1 MLLTAPSP
9 WTNHIMTSSLPLGL
23 TIIVPVYNEERTI
36 CQVLCELI
44 NLEYSFPVEIIV
56 LSDGSTDS
64 TRDIVLQ
71 PKHIFNVRFVDNAVN
86 QGKGN
91 VVRQGIKMA
100 KYSHTLIFDADLE
113 YFATDIP
120 NMFSFIHNGT
130 AQVVFG
136 SRVRGVNTAQPSLAF
151 SIGRSFLTHYMNVLF
166 GSTVTDLHTCLKLI
180 PTQVLRSATLTENGF
195 GLDTEI
201 TCELLRRKLHP
212 FEVPITYVGRTA
224 TEGKKIGAKDG
235 LICLK
240 IVTAKRLSKKFKE
253 ERKILPQFV

>member
-1 MLLTAPSP
+1 
-9 WTNHIMTSSLPLGL
+9 MTSSLPLGL
-23 TIIVPVYNEERTI
+23 TIIVPAYNEERTI

-44 NLEYSFPVEIIV
+44 NLEHKFPIEIIV

-64 TRDIVLQ
+64 TRQIILH
-71 PKHIFNVRFVDNAVN
+71 PKHIFNVRFVDNLKN

-91 VVRQGIKMA
+91 VVRQGIAMA
-100 KYSHTLIFDADLE
+100 TYSHTLIFDADLE
-113 YFATDIP
+113 YFAVDIP
-120 NMFSFIHNGT
+120 NMFSFIESGI
-130 AQVVFG
+130 AEVVFG

-151 SIGRSFLTHYMNVLF
+151 SVGRTFLTHYMNVLF
-166 GSTVTDLHTCLKLI
+166 GSTITDLHTCLKLI
-180 PTQVLRSATLTENGF
+180 PTEILRSSSLTENGF

-240 IVTAKRLSKKFKE
+240 IVTAKRFSRKPKTS
-253 ERKILPQFV
+253 KILVPQIA

>member
-1 MLLTAPSP
+1 
-9 WTNHIMTSSLPLGL
+9 MTSSLPLGL
-23 TIIVPVYNEERTI
+23 TIIVPAYNEERTI

-44 NLEYSFPVEIIV
+44 NLEHKFPIEIIV

-64 TRDIVLQ
+64 TRQIILH
-71 PKHIFNVRFVDNAVN
+71 PKHIFNVRFVDNLKN

-91 VVRQGIKMA
+91 VVRQGIAMA
-100 KYSHTLIFDADLE
+100 TYSHTLIFDADLE
-113 YFATDIP
+113 YFAVDIP
-120 NMFSFIHNGT
+120 NMFSFIESGI
-130 AQVVFG
+130 AEVVFG

-151 SIGRSFLTHYMNVLF
+151 SVGRTFLTHYMNVLF
-166 GSTVTDLHTCLKLI
+166 GSTITDLHTCLKLI
-180 PTQVLRSATLTENGF
+180 PTEILRSSSLTEKGF

-240 IVTAKRLSKKFKE
+240 IVTAKRFSRKPKTS
-253 ERKILPQFV
+253 KILVPQIA